1 MGGRP
6 GDPEGGCADGSGMI
20 GKAMLP
26 LIEEHRSQ
34 IAALCRQFGV
44 RRLAVFGS
52 AAREK
57 DFDPQR
63 SDVDFEVAFDAP
75 NGARLD
81 DFLALRDALAAAVG
95 RPVDLVMAG
104 SVRNPYLRDAIRRS
118 AETIYGA

>member
-1 MGGRP
+1 
-6 GDPEGGCADGSGMI
+6 
-20 GKAMLP
+20 MLP

-34 IAALCRQFGV
+34 IAELAPPI
-44 RRLAVFGS
+44 RRA
-52 AAREK
+52 AARRIRLGRARK

-63 SDVDFEVAFDAP
+63 SDVDFEIAFDAP
-75 NGARLD
+75 NGARLTD
-81 DFLALRDALAAAVG
+81 LPALRDALAAAVG

>member
-1 MGGRP
+1 MVGNT
-6 GDPEGGCADGSGMI
+6 
-20 GKAMLP
+20 MLP